1 MSYVAL
7 YRKFRPDTFDEV
19 KGQDHIVTT
28 LRNQVRNDR
37 VGHAYLFCG
46 TRGTGKTTM
55 AKLLAKAVNCSN
67 LKDGNPCCECESCKA
82 ISSGSALNVIEIDA
96 ASNSGV
102 DNMRQIK
109 DAVQY
114 APSDGKKLVYIID
127 EAHMLTREAHNALLK
142 TLEEPPEYCLFILAT
157 TEENKIPITIK
168 SRCQKYDFH
177 RISVETIY
185 NRLKDLTGREN
196 VEADEEA
203 LGFIA
208 RAADGSMRDALSIL
222 DECIASCLGEK
233 LTYEEVLNTVGAV
246 DIEVYISLTE
256 AIHQRNAENVL
267 DLVNS
272 AVWQGKDMVKY
283 VDDYIWFMRNL
294 LFIKLSP
301 DSTSGMDL
309 TAENIEYLRTMSK
322 DYSREELT
330 GYLNVLQDLS
340 QSVRLSNIKRVTV
353 EMSFIKMMHPETGK
367 DFQAL
372 LKRVEML
379 EKKIGDGTVG
389 SSQDK
394 NAETGDG
401 TDSAAS
407 EGANT
412 AANNIAFE
420 VKMTELEEL
429 INTKLD
435 NAVRSLDR
443 KLSVMKAG
451 KAVVVSDED
460 ISENIKNN
468 IREKYE
474 PAQYEEVIKFAADWK
489 KYFNKLNPVSRR
501 YLSEADIEAGKDFTS
516 EGELAVINIYIP
528 VNDTDGKS
536 DLSYIYYLDKSN
548 AKSEQNRMDL
558 MDELSQ
564 VVGRKITVV
573 FKEKKGKTEEV
584 LSDDM
589 AFLNRILFDDKQVK
603 P

>member
-7 YRKFRPDTFDEV
+7 YRKFRPDIFDEV

-37 VGHAYLFCG
+37 VGHAYLFSG
-46 TRGTGKTTM
+46 TRGTGKTTL
-55 AKLLAKAVNCSN
+55 AKLLAKAVNCTD
-67 LKDGNPCCECESCKA
+67 LRDGNPCCECDSCKA
-82 ISSGSALNVIEIDA
+82 IASGNAMNVIEIDA

-109 DAVQY
+109 EAVQY

-177 RISVETIY
+177 RISVETIF
-185 NRLKDLTGREN
+185 NRIKDLTNKEG
-196 VEADEEA
+196 VEAEDEA

-233 LTYEEVLNTVGAV
+233 LTYDEVLSAVGAV

-256 AIHQRNAENVL
+256 AIHKGEAEKVL

-301 DSTSGMDL
+301 ESTSGMDL
-309 TAENIEYLRTMSK
+309 TSENIEYLRSMSG

-330 GYLNVLQDLS
+330 RYLNILQDLS

-353 EMSFIKMMHPETGK
+353 EMSFIKMMTPES
-367 DFQAL
+367 DRDYESL
-372 LKRVEML
+372 LRRVEML
-379 EKKIGDGTVG
+379 EKGTSGVVSAEGGSGDI
-389 SSQDK
+389 SSIK
-394 NAETGDG
+394 
-401 TDSAAS
+401 AS
-407 EGANT
+407 IDT
-412 AANNIAFE
+412 ALA
-420 VKMTELEEL
+420 VKSSELEEM
-429 INTKLD
+429 INTKID
-435 NAVRSLDR
+435 TVARTFER
-443 KLSVMKAG
+443 KMAG
-451 KAVVVSDED
+451 LKNVQAAPVSEEE
-460 ISENIKNN
+460 ISENVVKN
-468 IREKYE
+468 IRENYE
-474 PAQYEEVIKFAADWK
+474 AAQYEEILKFASEWK
-489 KYFNKLNPVSRR
+489 KYFGKLNPISQR
-501 YLSEADIEAGKDFTS
+501 YLIEADIEAGKDFTPN
-516 EGELAVINIYIP
+516 GELAVINIYIP
-528 VNDTDGKS
+528 KTDAEGGT
-536 DLSYIYYLDKSN
+536 DMAYLYYLDKSTE
-548 AKSEQNRMDL
+548 KSEQHRSDL

-564 VVGRKITVV
+564 IIGRKINIV
-573 FKEKKGKTEEV
+573 FKEKKGHTEEV
-584 LSDDM
+584 VADDC
-589 AFLNRILFDDKQVK
+589 AFLNRILFEDMQIK

>member
-7 YRKFRPDTFDEV
+7 YRKFRPDIFDEV

-37 VGHAYLFCG
+37 VGHAYLFSG

-55 AKLLAKAVNCSN
+55 AKLLAKAVNCTD
-67 LKDGNPCCECESCKA
+67 LRDGNPCCECDSCKA
-82 ISSGSALNVIEIDA
+82 IASGNAMNVIEIDA

-114 APSDGKKLVYIID
+114 APSDGRKLVYIID

-177 RISVETIY
+177 RISVETIF
-185 NRLKDLTGREN
+185 NRLKDLISREN
-196 VEADEEA
+196 VEAEDEA

-222 DECIASCLGEK
+222 DECIASCLGEV
-233 LTYEEVLNTVGAV
+233 LTYDEVLKAVGAV

-256 AIHQRNAENVL
+256 AVHKKEADKVL

-301 DSTSGMDL
+301 DSTAGMDL
-309 TAENIEYLRTMSK
+309 TSENIEYLRTMSGE
-322 DYSREELT
+322 YSREELT
-330 GYLNVLQDLS
+330 RYLNILQDLS

-353 EMSFIKMMHPETGK
+353 EMSFIKMLTPEA
-367 DFQAL
+367 DRDYESL
-372 LKRVEML
+372 LRRVEAL
-379 EKKIGDGTVG
+379 EKGGT
-389 SSQDK
+389 
-394 NAETGDG
+394 
-401 TDSAAS
+401 AAVSS
-407 EGANT
+407 EGG
-412 AANNIAFE
+412 AAVDISSIKSSVDTVLA
-420 VKMTELEEL
+420 VKTSELEEL
-429 INTKLD
+429 INTKVD
-435 NAVRSLDR
+435 TAVRTIDR
-443 KLSVMKAG
+443 KLAGMKNVQA
-451 KAVVVSDED
+451 APVSDEEV
-460 ISENIKNN
+460 SENVVKN
-468 IREKYE
+468 IRDSYE
-474 PAQYEEVIKFAADWK
+474 TAQYEEILRFASEWK
-489 KYFNKLNPVSRR
+489 KNYFTKLNPISQR
-501 YLSEADIEAGKDFTS
+501 YLNEADIEAGKDFTPN
-516 EGELAVINIYIP
+516 GELAVINIYIP
-528 VNDTDGKS
+528 KTDAEGGP
-536 DLSYIYYLDKSN
+536 DMAYLYYLDKSN
-548 AKSEQNRMDL
+548 EKSERHRSDL

-564 VVGRKITVV
+564 IIGRNITIV
-573 FKEKKGKTEEV
+573 FKEKKGHAEDAAPDEV
-584 LSDDM
+584 
-589 AFLNRILFDDKQVK
+589 AFLNRILFDDMQVK

>member
-67 LKDGNPCCECESCKA
+67 LKDGNPCCECESCRA
-82 ISSGSALNVIEIDA
+82 IFTGSALNVIEIDA

-309 TAENIEYLRTMSK
+309 TAENIDYLRTMSK

-367 DFQAL
+367 DYQAL

-379 EKKIGDGTVG
+379 EKGIVG
-389 SSQDK
+389 GISGSTGDK
-394 NAETGDG
+394 NAETGEG
-401 TDSAAS
+401 TDSAAA
-407 EGANT
+407 EGAKA

-429 INTKLD
+429 
-435 NAVRSLDR
+435 
-443 KLSVMKAG
+443 M
-451 KAVVVSDED
+451 
-460 ISENIKNN
+460 
-468 IREKYE
+468 
-474 PAQYEEVIKFAADWK
+474 
-489 KYFNKLNPVSRR
+489 
-501 YLSEADIEAGKDFTS
+501 
-516 EGELAVINIYIP
+516 
-528 VNDTDGKS
+528 
-536 DLSYIYYLDKSN
+536 
-548 AKSEQNRMDL
+548 
-558 MDELSQ
+558 
-564 VVGRKITVV
+564 
-573 FKEKKGKTEEV
+573 
-584 LSDDM
+584 
-589 AFLNRILFDDKQVK
+589 
-603 P
+603 